1 MRGMQCE
8 LFAPIPRPSAA
19 YFFHLAFYLMKHLFL
34 FLPLTL
40 LLGCQSTPAEQP
52 ATKTESGRQPAE
64 VIREAIAY
72 HGAYDSAQVS
82 FRFRDRDYEAK
93 WQAGAFEY
101 VRAFEEN
108 GQAVKDVL
116 SNEGFRRFVDGQ
128 EVALSDSLAGLYTSS
143 VNSVWYFALL
153 PYRLAD
159 PAVVLEDLGTA
170 SIAGVSYR
178 KIGVTFREE
187 GGGEDHDD
195 KFVYWFDAADRSMD
209 YLAYSY
215 AETDGLGLRFRAARN
230 PRRVGG
236 ILFQDYV
243 NYKADPAQWQLPD
256 LDKAFEA
263 GQLDSLSF
271 IGLEN
276 ISAGRLEAR

>member
-1 MRGMQCE
+1 MKYL
-8 LFAPIPRPSAA
+8 LF
-19 YFFHLAFYLMKHLFL
+19 
-34 FLPLTL
+34 FLPVVL
-40 LLGCQSTPAEQP
+40 LYGCQSSQNSAQTSSEPSMTQVL
-52 ATKTESGRQPAE
+52 Q
-64 VIREAIAY
+64 EAIGY
-72 HGAYDSAQVS
+72 HGAYDSAQAS
-82 FRFRDRDYEAK
+82 FRFRERNYEAR

-101 VRAFEEN
+101 TRAFDEE
-108 GQAVKDVL
+108 GKVVKDVL

-159 PAVVLEDLGTA
+159 PAVQLEDLGNSA
-170 SIAGVSYR
+170 VAGISYR
-178 KIGVTFREE
+178 KIGVTFQEE
-187 GGGEDHDD
+187 GGGEDHED
-195 KFVYWFDAADRSMD
+195 KFVYWFDAGDGSMD

-215 AETDGLGLRFRAARN
+215 AEKDGLGLRFRAARN
-230 PRRVGG
+230 PRRVDG

-276 ISAGRLEAR
+276 ITASRLEGRF